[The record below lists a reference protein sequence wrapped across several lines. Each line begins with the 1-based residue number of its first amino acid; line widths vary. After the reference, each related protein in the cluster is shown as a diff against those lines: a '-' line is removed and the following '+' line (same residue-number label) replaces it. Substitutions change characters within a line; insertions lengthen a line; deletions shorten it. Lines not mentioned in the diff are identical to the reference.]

1 MKKELWVDV
10 ETLHEHLFPLRLGN
24 VLFFFSSLTT
34 ISIFKLTTAETSHLP
49 AHSCQFHH
57 RRGHFVKKSV
67 TNSLLLLL

>member
-1 MKKELWVDV
+1 MLKLYMNIYF
-10 ETLHEHLFPLRLGN
+10 HLDLEMFY
-24 VLFFFSSLTT
+24 FFSSLTT